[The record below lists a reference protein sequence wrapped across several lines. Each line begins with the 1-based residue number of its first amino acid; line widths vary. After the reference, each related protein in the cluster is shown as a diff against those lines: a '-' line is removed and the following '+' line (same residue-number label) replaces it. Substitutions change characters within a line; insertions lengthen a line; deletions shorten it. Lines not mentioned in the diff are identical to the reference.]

1 MSIQRLP
8 DHLVNQIAAGE
19 VVERPASI
27 VKELIENALDAG
39 ARSIQVE
46 LEKGGLERIRI
57 RDDGHGIDAAELP
70 LALTRHATSK
80 ISSLDDLSA
89 VASMGFR
96 GEALPSVASVS
107 RLELT
112 SRTAAQEHG
121 ARLAYVAD
129 GIGSATG
136 RSVSGGVGFNAPAPA
151 PHPVGTTVDVRSL
164 FYNVPARRKFLR
176 TARTE
181 FSRCDAVVR
190 TLALAYPGVALQ
202 LVHNGKTVLDL
213 AAATTDT
220 AEDQR
225 LMRVLGNAFGEAAR
239 RVSID
244 GADGL
249 SLEGWVAEPSF
260 SRSQSD
266 MQHFFVNRRSVK
278 DRVVAHAVRQAFG
291 DLMYHQRHPAF
302 VLFLGIDPEAVDV
315 NVHPGKQEVR
325 FRESSM
331 VHGFVRR
338 ALKDFLAAISPGDR
352 AEGSALAGQVREHTG
367 DQAPQARL
375 EQAGLDLSVGQNTD
389 LDGSQGTAA
398 NTLDTNSAGWPGTQD
413 HSASLRGTSA
423 HGTDAARQQF
433 RAFQKLG
440 APAPISPYDRS
451 SEGVVTQPGNEV
463 ADKRADSGQEL
474 PPLGFAVAHLHRVYV
489 LAQNA
494 SGMII
499 VDAHAAHER
508 IVYERL
514 KAAHREGD
522 VRMQRLLVP
531 VSVDVGVAEA
541 DRAEQE
547 AESLVALGLE
557 LTRRGPECLSVR
569 GVPALLGD
577 ADAAALVRD
586 VISDLIE
593 HGSSER
599 VQDAIDRVL
608 STMACHGSVR
618 ANRALTIPEMNTLL
632 RQIETTPNSGQCNHG
647 RPTWTAL
654 DMRALD
660 ALFMRGR

>member
-27 VKELIENALDAG
+27 IKELIENALDAG
-39 ARSIQVE
+39 ARRIRVE
-46 LEKGGLERIRI
+46 LEQGGLERIRI
-57 RDDGHGIDAAELP
+57 RDDGHGIPVEQLP

-80 ISSLDDLSA
+80 ITSLDDLSA

-112 SRTAAQEHG
+112 SRTAEQEHG
-121 ARLAYVAD
+121 ARLAYVAEGID
-129 GIGSATG
+129 GATG
-136 RSVSGGVGFNAPAPA
+136 ETSDPAPA

-181 FSRCDAVVR
+181 FGRCDAVVR
-190 TLALAYPGVALQ
+190 TLALAHPGVSLQ
-202 LVHNGKTVLDL
+202 LLHNGKSVLEL
-213 AAATTDT
+213 TAANDDAG
-220 AEDQR
+220 EDQR
-225 LMRVLGNAFGEAAR
+225 LMRLLGNAFGEASR

-244 GADGL
+244 GPGGM

-260 SRSQSD
+260 SRAQGD
-266 MQHFFVNRRSVK
+266 MQHFFVNRRPVR

-338 ALKDFLAAISPGDR
+338 SLKDFLAAIAPGD
-352 AEGSALAGQVREHTG
+352 SDQVALA
-367 DQAPQARL
+367 D
-375 EQAGLDLSVGQNTD
+375 
-389 LDGSQGTAA
+389 TA
-398 NTLDTNSAGWPGTQD
+398 SASQD
-413 HSASLRGTSA
+413 HARTPTPEQVGLGLAVPESASLAPPAFSVSGARINPAVVGSA
-423 HGTDAARQQF
+423 AIRQQYNG
-433 RAFQKLG
+433 FQRLG
-440 APAPISPYDRS
+440 AETPISPYERS
-451 SEGVVTQPGNEV
+451 STSGINAGASAIASENASVSATAGVAEEGLTEQQ
-463 ADKRADSGQEL
+463 DT
-474 PPLGFAVAHLHRVYV
+474 PPLGFAVAHLHGVYV

-494 SGMII
+494 DGMII

-514 KAAHREGD
+514 KAAQRAGE
-522 VRMQRLLVP
+522 VRMQALLVP
-531 VSVDVGVAEA
+531 VGVDVGTAEA
-541 DRAEQE
+541 ERAESE
-547 AESLVALGLE
+547 LETFAALGLE
-557 LTRRGPECLSVR
+557 ITRSGPERLTVR
-569 GVPALLGD
+569 GVPAILGD
-577 ADAAALVRD
+577 ADAGALLRD
-586 VISDLIE
+586 VLSDLMA

-618 ANRALTIPEMNTLL
+618 ANRMLTIPEMNALL
-632 RQIETTPNSGQCNHG
+632 RQIESTPNSGQCNHG
-647 RPTWTAL
+647 RPTWTTL

-660 ALFMRGR
+660 ALFLRGR

>member
-27 VKELIENALDAG
+27 VKELVENALDAG
-39 ARSIQVE
+39 ARRVRVE
-46 LEKGGLERIRI
+46 LEQGGLERIRI
-57 RDDGHGIDAAELP
+57 RDDGHGISVQQLP

-80 ISSLDDLSA
+80 ITSLEDLSA

-107 RLELT
+107 RLELI
-112 SRTAAQEHG
+112 SRTQDQEHG
-121 ARLAYVAD
+121 AKLAYVAD
-129 GIGSATG
+129 GIGSAGADTQ
-136 RSVSGGVGFNAPAPA
+136 APAPA

-181 FSRCDAVVR
+181 FGRCDAVVR
-190 TLALAYPGVALQ
+190 TLGLAHPGVAFQ

-213 AAATTDT
+213 DAAKDDAS
-220 AEDQR
+220 EDQR
-225 LMRVLGNAFGEAAR
+225 LMKLLGSAFGEAAR

-244 GADGL
+244 GPDGM

-260 SRSQSD
+260 SRSQGD
-266 MQHFFVNRRSVK
+266 MQHFFVNRRPVR
-278 DRVVAHAVRQAFG
+278 DRVVANAVRQAFG

-325 FRESSM
+325 FRDSSM

-338 ALKDFLAAISPGDR
+338 TLKDFLAAISPGD
-352 AEGSALAGQVREHTG
+352 ETG
-367 DQAPQARL
+367 ASVDNVESPTHARL
-375 EQAGLDLSVGQNTD
+375 SPPEPEQAGLGLAVPEG
-389 LDGSQGTAA
+389 GSSNAPYIPTPASG
-398 NTLDTNSAGWPGTQD
+398 SAI
-413 HSASLRGTSA
+413 
-423 HGTDAARQQF
+423 RQQY
-433 RAFQKLG
+433 AGFQKLG
-440 APAPISPYDRS
+440 AATPISPYDRGLASTPS
-451 SEGVVTQPGNEV
+451 SSAV
-463 ADKRADSGQEL
+463 ADKASPEHTEM
-474 PPLGFAVAHLHRVYV
+474 PPLGFAVAHLHGVYV
-489 LAQNA
+489 LAENA
-494 SGMII
+494 DGMII

-514 KAAHREGD
+514 KEAQRAGE
-522 VRMQRLLVP
+522 VRVQTLLVP
-531 VSVDVGVAEA
+531 VSVDVGEAEA
-541 DRAEQE
+541 DRVETELE
-547 AESLVALGLE
+547 AIAGLGLE
-557 LTRRGPECLSVR
+557 LTRTGPERLSVR
-569 GVPALLGD
+569 GVPVILGD

-586 VISDLIE
+586 VVSDLMA

-618 ANRALTIPEMNTLL
+618 ANRALTVPEMNALL
-632 RQIETTPNSGQCNHG
+632 RQIESTPNSGQCNHG
-647 RPTWTAL
+647 RPTWTTL
-654 DMRALD
+654 DMRSLD

>member
-1 MSIQRLP
+1 MYIQRLP

-39 ARSIQVE
+39 ARHVHVE
-46 LEKGGLERIRI
+46 LEQGGLERIRI
-57 RDDGHGIDAAELP
+57 RDDGHGIAAQELP

-112 SRTAAQEHG
+112 SRTQAQEHG
-121 ARLAYVAD
+121 ARVAYVAD
-129 GIGSATG
+129 GIDSATAG
-136 RSVSGGVGFNAPAPA
+136 SNAPAPA

-213 AAATTDT
+213 GAADTDA

-225 LMRVLGNAFGEAAR
+225 LMRVLGSAFGEAAR
-239 RVSID
+239 RVSIEGSD
-244 GADGL
+244 AM

-260 SRSQSD
+260 SRAQSD
-266 MQHFFVNRRSVK
+266 MQHFFVNRRSVR

-325 FRESSM
+325 FRDSST

-338 ALKDFLAAISPGDR
+338 ALKDFLAAISPGDGDDDSGSAPAGTVR
-352 AEGSALAGQVREHTG
+352 QEGSQIGAQLAPHQRG
-367 DQAPQARL
+367 L
-375 EQAGLDLSVGQNTD
+375 GLDV
-389 LDGSQGTAA
+389 SQGADA
-398 NTLDTNSAGWPGTQD
+398 DALDTALTGGF
-413 HSASLRGTSA
+413 ASQGRADLRGSSNIGLTAS
-423 HGTDAARQQF
+423 RQQF
-433 RAFQKLG
+433 SGFQKLG
-440 APAPISPYDRS
+440 GSSPISPYDRPYGSAVAS
-451 SEGVVTQPGNEV
+451 SNDEAGDDEV
-463 ADKRADSGQEL
+463 GDKQDL
-474 PPLGFAVAHLHRVYV
+474 PPLGFAVAHLHGVYV

-494 SGMII
+494 DGMII

-514 KAAHREGD
+514 KAAHREGE

-531 VSVDVGVAEA
+531 VTVDVGVAEA
-541 DRAEQE
+541 DRVEQE
-547 AESLVALGLE
+547 AESLAAFGLE
-557 LTRRGPECLSVR
+557 LIRHGPERLSVR
-569 GVPALLGD
+569 GVPALLSD

-586 VISDLIE
+586 VISDLMA

-599 VQDAIDRVL
+599 VQEAIDRVL

-647 RPTWTAL
+647 RPTWTTL

-660 ALFMRGR
+660 ALFLRGR